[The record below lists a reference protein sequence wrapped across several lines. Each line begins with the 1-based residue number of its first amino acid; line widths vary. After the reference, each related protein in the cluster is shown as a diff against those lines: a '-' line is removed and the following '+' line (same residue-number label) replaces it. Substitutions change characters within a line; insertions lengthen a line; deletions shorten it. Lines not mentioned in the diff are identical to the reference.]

1 LRQVMLATR
10 ELNIERLP
18 ESSRNW
24 INEKLIYTHGY
35 GITMN
40 PVNEFTSEGM
50 PKLFLSNMPV
60 ESTVPGLAVSRPEI
74 YFGELTNSNVYV
86 RTRQKEFNYPQGD
99 TNNLTAYEGRDGIVL
114 GGFFRRMA
122 IAFEQ
127 GDLAKLPFSDD
138 VTPDS
143 RLLRR
148 RNIRD
153 RLTALAPF
161 LTFDSDPYIIIGDQG
176 RLLWMMDGFTT
187 SASYPYSRHYRF
199 GTSGVNYMRN
209 SVKATVDAYDGSVTL
224 YVFDEQD
231 PIIAAYRRIFPALF
245 KDASAMPPTV
255 RKHVRYPELL
265 LEMQAAVYGLYH
277 MMDPEVFYN
286 REDLWSVASEVTMNA
301 QRQQSAQPIEPNFVL
316 MKLPG
321 ERVTEFVEMLPF
333 TPANRNNLI
342 GWIAGRSDE
351 PNYGKAIVYNFP
363 KTKLVEGPLQIEARI
378 DQNAQL
384 SGQFSLWNQQG
395 SNVRRGGLIVIPI
408 GRALLYAEP
417 IFLQAE
423 HSPMPELRLVV
434 LALQDRVT
442 YGPNFETALA
452 ALLGKGP
459 SMLAL
464 DPAASQPAQP
474 STSSNTP
481 ARPAPSAAP
490 GAPPSTDVNTLIA
503 EAARDL
509 AEYQRL
515 TAEGRLGDAG
525 QRLEALKQKLER
537 LQTLRR

>member
-1 LRQVMLATR
+1 
-10 ELNIERLP
+10 
-18 ESSRNW
+18 
-24 INEKLIYTHGY
+24 
-35 GITMN
+35 
-40 PVNEFTSEGM
+40 
-50 PKLFLSNMPV
+50 
-60 ESTVPGLAVSRPEI
+60 
-74 YFGELTNSNVYV
+74 
-86 RTRQKEFNYPQGD
+86 
-99 TNNLTAYEGRDGIVL
+99 
-114 GGFFRRMA
+114 
-122 IAFEQ
+122 
-127 GDLAKLPFSDD
+127 
-138 VTPDS
+138 
-143 RLLRR
+143 
-148 RNIRD
+148 
-153 RLTALAPF
+153 
-161 LTFDSDPYIIIGDQG
+161 
-176 RLLWMMDGFTT
+176 
-187 SASYPYSRHYRF
+187 
-199 GTSGVNYMRN
+199 MRN
-209 SVKATVDAYDGSVTL
+209 SVKATVDAYDGSVAL
-224 YVFDEQD
+224 YVFDEQIRSS
-231 PIIAAYRRIFPALF
+231 PPIAASSRRLF
-245 KDASAMPPTV
+245 KDASAMPADV

-286 REDLWSVASEVTMNA
+286 REDLWTVASEVTMNA
-301 QRQQSAQPIEPNFVL
+301 QREQSAQPMEPNFVL

-321 ERVTEFVEMLPF
+321 ERVAEFVEMLPF

-351 PNYGKAIVYNFP
+351 PNYGKSIVYNFP
-363 KTKLVEGPLQIEARI
+363 KTKLVDGPLQIEARI

-395 SNVRRGGLIVIPI
+395 SSVRRGGLIVIPI

-434 LALQDRVT
+434 LALQDRVA

-464 DPAASQPAQP
+464 DPAASQPAP
-474 STSSNTP
+474 PPTSSSTP
-481 ARPAPSAAP
+481 GQPAPPSP
-490 GAPPSTDVNTLIA
+490 GAPAGSDVNTLIA

-509 AEYQRL
+509 ADYQRL

-537 LQTLRR
+537 LQSLRR